1 MRPTHTLC
9 FLTRGD
15 KVLMIKRRKPPHTGL
30 WNGVGGKIEAGEGP
44 LAGCIREVDE
54 ETGFRLS
61 AASFGGLLT
70 WNHEHSTGGAVC
82 LYTTIAPLGEPSFCS
97 EGILQWHPWEW
108 VLHSPRVVQNIHIF
122 GPHLLNQSQ
131 PIEYYFEYSNNRIAR
146 HEFRPLPEWITQ
158 WV

>member
-30 WNGVGGKIEAGEGP
+30 WNGVGGKIESGEGP

-61 AASFGGLLT
+61 AAPRIIVQRRPIPAGLT
-70 WNHEHSTGGAVC
+70 ESW
-82 LYTTIAPLGEPSFCS
+82 FC
-97 EGILQWHPWEW
+97 
-108 VLHSPRVVQNIHIF
+108 
-122 GPHLLNQSQ
+122 
-131 PIEYYFEYSNNRIAR
+131 
-146 HEFRPLPEWITQ
+146 
-158 WV
+158 